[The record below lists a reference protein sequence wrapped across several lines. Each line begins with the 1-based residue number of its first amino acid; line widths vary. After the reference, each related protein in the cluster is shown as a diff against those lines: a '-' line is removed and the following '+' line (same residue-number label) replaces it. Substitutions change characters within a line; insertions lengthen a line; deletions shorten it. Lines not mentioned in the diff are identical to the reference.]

1 MDDSNGTSISSLDD
15 ARVAAIERRI
25 DRFETITTEALKD
38 ILVEVRLVRAEQRDL
53 RDELD
58 QFGRDLIS
66 TRAKVAD
73 VDSTAMKRRKPGR
86 K

>member
-1 MDDSNGTSISSLDD
+1 MDDSNGTPIASLDD

-38 ILVEVRLVRAEQRDL
+38 ILTEIRLVAAMQRDL
-53 RDELD
+53 RDEMD
-58 QFGRDLIS
+58 QMGRDLIS
-66 TRAKVAD
+66 TRAKVAA